1 MQFFFKKKQK
11 VILVLVLGNPLEL
24 SSWLVALDNDEPG
37 IVSESW
43 RPVLVFLGHL
53 VYKVDHQ
60 AGSGFFASV
69 AQGFLSVKNQYSP

>member
-1 MQFFFKKKQK
+1 M
-11 VILVLVLGNPLEL
+11 
-24 SSWLVALDNDEPG
+24 ALDNDEPG